1 MKRRMNKRMAAA
13 TLAGAMVLSMN
24 GMAWAEVT
32 EFNLTKEVTT
42 DGNTHAPNTTFRFT
56 ITEGDASTFEGAVV
70 SAGVKDGLTLDTAN
84 NFSFAPGDKVLASYT
99 KTGKIKV
106 DATKFTE
113 PGVYHY
119 LVTETQDTYDGI
131 TYDVTPRHVYVY
143 VVNGTDGY
151 EVEAVKV
158 VKDGDT
164 AKEDNLKI
172 VNSYGD
178 GSTPNDDIH
187 DFIIKKTV
195 TGNQGHKNKPFSF
208 TVTIDGDDA
217 DKEGAE
223 KYMAVKTPK
232 TGEAETIHITDGLTQ
247 TFTLMD
253 GETLH
258 IYGLSEIAGPGVA
271 FECPAQQ
278 GMHINEDFFY
288 PEIINPDTEE
298 VLPDGE
304 FGELVFTC
312 IGKEALPLIRY
323 RTRDICKL
331 ERGTCSCG
339 RTLVKMCKPKG
350 RTDDMLIIRGIN
362 VFPSQIEA
370 VLLSLNMDPNYQIV
384 VDRANNTDSL
394 EVQVEMTADMFQ
406 DTLKSLTEIE
416 RKIASALQ
424 SILNISAKVRLLEP
438 KSIPRS
444 EGKAKRVI
452 DKRHLT

>member
-258 IYGLSEIAGPGVA
+258 IYGLSEKDTYTVVETDANTDGYTTTVPGNAAGTLTADGITVEFINDKQVGPATGVA
-271 FECPAQQ
+271 MTFAP
-278 GMHINEDFFY
+278 Y
-288 PEIINPDTEE
+288 
-298 VLPDGE
+298 
-304 FGELVFTC
+304 
-312 IGKEALPLIRY
+312 
-323 RTRDICKL
+323 
-331 ERGTCSCG
+331 
-339 RTLVKMCKPKG
+339 
-350 RTDDMLIIRGIN
+350 
-362 VFPSQIEA
+362 
-370 VLLSLNMDPNYQIV
+370 VLLVAAAGGLGAV
-384 VDRANNTDSL
+384 VLGKKKREDD
-394 EVQVEMTADMFQ
+394 
-406 DTLKSLTEIE
+406 EI
-416 RKIASALQ
+416 
-424 SILNISAKVRLLEP
+424 
-438 KSIPRS
+438 
-444 EGKAKRVI
+444 
-452 DKRHLT
+452 

>member
-258 IYGLSEIAGPGVA
+258 IYGLSEKDKYTVTETDYSADGYTTTVKDSNAEGFLTADGITVEFINRKDVGPATGVA
-271 FECPAQQ
+271 MTFAP
-278 GMHINEDFFY
+278 Y
-288 PEIINPDTEE
+288 
-298 VLPDGE
+298 
-304 FGELVFTC
+304 
-312 IGKEALPLIRY
+312 
-323 RTRDICKL
+323 
-331 ERGTCSCG
+331 
-339 RTLVKMCKPKG
+339 
-350 RTDDMLIIRGIN
+350 
-362 VFPSQIEA
+362 
-370 VLLSLNMDPNYQIV
+370 VLLVAAAGGLGAV
-384 VDRANNTDSL
+384 VLGKKKREDD
-394 EVQVEMTADMFQ
+394 
-406 DTLKSLTEIE
+406 EI
-416 RKIASALQ
+416 
-424 SILNISAKVRLLEP
+424 
-438 KSIPRS
+438 
-444 EGKAKRVI
+444 
-452 DKRHLT
+452 

>member
-1 MKRRMNKRMAAA
+1 MKRRMTKRMAAA

-258 IYGLSEIAGPGVA
+258 IYGLSEKDKYTVTETDYSADGYTTTVKEDNAEGFLTADGITVEFINHKDVGPATGVA
-271 FECPAQQ
+271 MTFAP
-278 GMHINEDFFY
+278 Y
-288 PEIINPDTEE
+288 
-298 VLPDGE
+298 
-304 FGELVFTC
+304 
-312 IGKEALPLIRY
+312 
-323 RTRDICKL
+323 
-331 ERGTCSCG
+331 
-339 RTLVKMCKPKG
+339 
-350 RTDDMLIIRGIN
+350 
-362 VFPSQIEA
+362 
-370 VLLSLNMDPNYQIV
+370 VLLVAAAGGLGAV
-384 VDRANNTDSL
+384 VLGKKKREDD
-394 EVQVEMTADMFQ
+394 
-406 DTLKSLTEIE
+406 EI
-416 RKIASALQ
+416 
-424 SILNISAKVRLLEP
+424 
-438 KSIPRS
+438 
-444 EGKAKRVI
+444 
-452 DKRHLT
+452 

>member
-258 IYGLSEIAGPGVA
+258 IYGLSEKDKYTVTETDYSADGYTTTVKEDNAEGFLTADGITVEFINRKDVGPATGVA
-271 FECPAQQ
+271 MTFAP
-278 GMHINEDFFY
+278 Y
-288 PEIINPDTEE
+288 
-298 VLPDGE
+298 
-304 FGELVFTC
+304 
-312 IGKEALPLIRY
+312 
-323 RTRDICKL
+323 
-331 ERGTCSCG
+331 
-339 RTLVKMCKPKG
+339 
-350 RTDDMLIIRGIN
+350 
-362 VFPSQIEA
+362 
-370 VLLSLNMDPNYQIV
+370 VLLVAAAGGLGAV
-384 VDRANNTDSL
+384 VLGKKKREDD
-394 EVQVEMTADMFQ
+394 
-406 DTLKSLTEIE
+406 EI
-416 RKIASALQ
+416 
-424 SILNISAKVRLLEP
+424 
-438 KSIPRS
+438 
-444 EGKAKRVI
+444 
-452 DKRHLT
+452 

>member
-208 TVTIDGDDA
+208 TVTIGGDDA

-258 IYGLSEIAGPGVA
+258 IYGLSEKDKYTVTETDYSADGYTTTVKEDNAEGFLTADGITVEFINRKQVGPATGVA
-271 FECPAQQ
+271 MTFAP
-278 GMHINEDFFY
+278 Y
-288 PEIINPDTEE
+288 
-298 VLPDGE
+298 
-304 FGELVFTC
+304 
-312 IGKEALPLIRY
+312 
-323 RTRDICKL
+323 
-331 ERGTCSCG
+331 
-339 RTLVKMCKPKG
+339 
-350 RTDDMLIIRGIN
+350 
-362 VFPSQIEA
+362 
-370 VLLSLNMDPNYQIV
+370 VLLVAAAGGLGAV
-384 VDRANNTDSL
+384 VLGKKKREDD
-394 EVQVEMTADMFQ
+394 
-406 DTLKSLTEIE
+406 EI
-416 RKIASALQ
+416 
-424 SILNISAKVRLLEP
+424 
-438 KSIPRS
+438 
-444 EGKAKRVI
+444 
-452 DKRHLT
+452 

>member
-258 IYGLSEIAGPGVA
+258 IYGLSEKDKYTVTETDYSADGYTTTVKEDNAEGFLTADGITVEFINHKDVGPATGVA
-271 FECPAQQ
+271 MTFAP
-278 GMHINEDFFY
+278 Y
-288 PEIINPDTEE
+288 
-298 VLPDGE
+298 
-304 FGELVFTC
+304 
-312 IGKEALPLIRY
+312 
-323 RTRDICKL
+323 
-331 ERGTCSCG
+331 
-339 RTLVKMCKPKG
+339 
-350 RTDDMLIIRGIN
+350 
-362 VFPSQIEA
+362 
-370 VLLSLNMDPNYQIV
+370 VLLVAAAGGLGAV
-384 VDRANNTDSL
+384 VLGKKKREDD
-394 EVQVEMTADMFQ
+394 
-406 DTLKSLTEIE
+406 EI
-416 RKIASALQ
+416 
-424 SILNISAKVRLLEP
+424 
-438 KSIPRS
+438 
-444 EGKAKRVI
+444 
-452 DKRHLT
+452 

>member
-24 GMAWAEVT
+24 GMAWAAVT

-42 DGNTHAPNTTFRFT
+42 DGKTHAPNTAFSFT

-208 TVTIDGDDA
+208 TVTIDGDVA

-258 IYGLSEIAGPGVA
+258 IYGLSEKDKYTVTETDYSADGYTTTVKEDNAEGFLTADGITVEFINDKQVGPATGVA
-271 FECPAQQ
+271 MTFAP
-278 GMHINEDFFY
+278 Y
-288 PEIINPDTEE
+288 
-298 VLPDGE
+298 
-304 FGELVFTC
+304 
-312 IGKEALPLIRY
+312 
-323 RTRDICKL
+323 
-331 ERGTCSCG
+331 
-339 RTLVKMCKPKG
+339 
-350 RTDDMLIIRGIN
+350 
-362 VFPSQIEA
+362 
-370 VLLSLNMDPNYQIV
+370 VLLVAAAGGLGAV
-384 VDRANNTDSL
+384 VLGKKKREDD
-394 EVQVEMTADMFQ
+394 
-406 DTLKSLTEIE
+406 EI
-416 RKIASALQ
+416 
-424 SILNISAKVRLLEP
+424 
-438 KSIPRS
+438 
-444 EGKAKRVI
+444 
-452 DKRHLT
+452 

>member
-42 DGNTHAPNTTFRFT
+42 DGNTHAPNTAFSFT
-56 ITEGDASTFEGAVV
+56 IEEGDASTFEGAVV

-258 IYGLSEIAGPGVA
+258 IYGLSEKDKYTVTETDYSADGYTTTVKEDNAEGFLTADGITVEFINHKDVGPATGVA
-271 FECPAQQ
+271 MTFAP
-278 GMHINEDFFY
+278 Y
-288 PEIINPDTEE
+288 
-298 VLPDGE
+298 
-304 FGELVFTC
+304 
-312 IGKEALPLIRY
+312 
-323 RTRDICKL
+323 
-331 ERGTCSCG
+331 
-339 RTLVKMCKPKG
+339 
-350 RTDDMLIIRGIN
+350 
-362 VFPSQIEA
+362 
-370 VLLSLNMDPNYQIV
+370 VLLVAAAGGLGAV
-384 VDRANNTDSL
+384 VLGKKKREDD
-394 EVQVEMTADMFQ
+394 
-406 DTLKSLTEIE
+406 EI
-416 RKIASALQ
+416 
-424 SILNISAKVRLLEP
+424 
-438 KSIPRS
+438 
-444 EGKAKRVI
+444 
-452 DKRHLT
+452 